1 MFFVPP
7 IVYLRVGGQT
17 TVAGWMGWVKIWQ
30 FLEGYGMRVRC
41 AFCFLDLVKWALAI
55 GISARRKKTRTM
67 TRSLVVLSVIFILTK
82 CRWEDDV
89 LNFFRTCKQKMR
101 RSESQGPKSQKVF
114 LRGRVSVGVGGGVNG
129 FQRFF
134 VFLGG
139 GRAESSW
146 MMINPINMIKI
157 PRKMVLST
165 EIILCLE
172 KCFWHTKD
180 TRWTYRKA
188 CFVMKLLLL
197 CI

>member
-1 MFFVPP
+1 MKWPFIHPWNNFFKGWFTWKNCLPLVFICRAESKPKTPCVKTNLCSDGKLSAMFFVPP

-55 GISARRKKTRTM
+55 GISATRKKTRTM

-101 RSESQGPKSQKVF
+101 RSESQGPKSRKVF
-114 LRGRVSVGVGGGVNG
+114 SRGRVTVGVG
-129 FQRFF
+129 
-134 VFLGG
+134 
-139 GRAESSW
+139 
-146 MMINPINMIKI
+146 
-157 PRKMVLST
+157 
-165 EIILCLE
+165 
-172 KCFWHTKD
+172 D
-180 TRWTYRKA
+180 
-188 CFVMKLLLL
+188 
-197 CI
+197 